1 MTEILAGN
9 RLAEHFREKVQRAFI
24 NQNIEASEM
33 CEYYLVNLLQE
44 FYNADRLFAREGEQS
59 VEQPLALM
67 LFEAMKGDLATKT
80 RCLKRL
86 GDTALYLSGFFA
98 ENMKKRLVGLDYYL
112 SMGGSAY
119 GSLATMF
126 TAEQTF
132 SSLYGE
138 LSGKFRNFVSVLTE
152 VSPWEHIHNDT
163 DLLKVYERWLTSGD
177 KRLEQVLRA
186 QGICLEIAPHSGKA
200 S

>member
-1 MTEILAGN
+1 MSQIFAGS
-9 RLAEHFREKVQRAFI
+9 RLTEHFREKVQQAFVH
-24 NQNIEASEM
+24 QNIAASEM
-33 CEYYLVNLLQE
+33 CEYYLVNLLHE

-98 ENMKKRLVGLDYYL
+98 ENMKRRLVGLDYYL
-112 SMGGSAY
+112 SMGCSAY
-119 GSLATMF
+119 GSLAAML
-126 TAEQTF
+126 TAERTF
-132 SSLYGE
+132 ANLYGE
-138 LSGKFRNFVSVLTE
+138 LAEKFRPLVNVLAE

-186 QGICLEIAPHSGKA
+186 QGICLDLPAHSGKA